1 MRANSKSEHV
11 SIPLE
16 GSGLLQLALFDFLE
30 ALFQR
35 LEFFARAC
43 EHGLLNFE
51 LLSRNEIELAKPALQ
66 YGAEVFL
73 QFLADGTQSLGHRLS
88 EFSREIFY

>member
-16 GSGLLQLALFDFLE
+16 GSGLLQLALFDLLE
-30 ALFQR
+30 ARFQR
-35 LEFFARAC
+35 FEFFAGAC
-43 EHGLLNFE
+43 EHRFLNFK
-51 LLSRNEIELAKPALQ
+51 LLSCNKIEFAKPTLQ
-66 YGAEVFL
+66 YGAEILL
-73 QFLADGTQSLGHRLS
+73 QLLADGTQTFGHRFS